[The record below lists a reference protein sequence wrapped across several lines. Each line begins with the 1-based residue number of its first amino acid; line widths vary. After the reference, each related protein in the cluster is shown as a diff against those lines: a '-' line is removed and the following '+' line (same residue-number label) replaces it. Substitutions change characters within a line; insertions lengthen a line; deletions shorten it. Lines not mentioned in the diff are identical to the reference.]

1 MTAACRVACYDTG
14 KLASEG
20 SAHFLIEIIA
30 MNPFDLGTCLAVAP
44 PVFLAERVQTVRDI
58 TKRAASGAGDLADGI
73 RNLTEYG
80 EISVVDS
87 KDSISHAA
95 VTRSAV
101 CQIAYQ
107 DRRGSS
113 RVL

>member
-1 MTAACRVACYDTG
+1 MTAPCRIARYDTG
-14 KLASEG
+14 QVAIEG
-20 SAHFLIEIIA
+20 RAHFLIEIIA
-30 MNPFDLGTCLAVAP
+30 MNPFDFRTRLTVAP
-44 PVFLAERVQTVRDI
+44 PVFLTDRVKTVGDI
-58 TKRAASGAGDLADGI
+58 TKRAAAGARDFADGI

-113 RVL
+113 RAL